1 MAANT
6 NRRQIT
12 MMIALLLGAVAIALS
27 VWSKHPSSPEG
38 TMSWLGLISVAV
50 FLLFVLYFFI
60 TLVSSLL
67 KKQLPLAGIPSA
79 SVVYLGLLLFAF
91 SFHPN
96 IMTELLKL
104 WNVGLAALGLALLS
118 LGIALWKRD

>member
-6 NRRQIT
+6 NGRQIT
-12 MMIALLLGAVAIALS
+12 MMIGLLLGAIAIALS
-27 VWSKHPSSPEG
+27 AWARDLNNPE
-38 TMSWLGLISVAV
+38 TIMSWLGLISVAV
-50 FLLFVLYFFI
+50 FLLFVLYFI
-60 TLVSSLL
+60 VSSFLSL
-67 KKQLPLAGIPSA
+67 FKIELPLAGIPSA
-79 SVVYLGLLLFAF
+79 FVVYLGLLFFAF

>member
-6 NRRQIT
+6 NGRQIT
-12 MMIALLLGAVAIALS
+12 MMIGLLLGAIAIALS
-27 VWSKHPSSPEG
+27 AWARDLNSPE
-38 TMSWLGLISVAV
+38 TIMSWLGLISVAV
-50 FLLFVLYFFI
+50 FLLFVLYFI
-60 TLVSSLL
+60 VSLFLSLF
-67 KKQLPLAGIPSA
+67 KIQLPLAGIPSA

>member
-27 VWSKHPSSPEG
+27 AWSRDLNSPE
-38 TMSWLGLISVAV
+38 TIMSWLGLISVAV
-50 FLLFVLYFFI
+50 FLLFVLYFI
-60 TLVSSLL
+60 VSLFLSLF
-67 KKQLPLAGIPSA
+67 KIQLPLAGIPSA